1 MSIISKSKFKF
12 SRGFAIA
19 AGILASSLVLSSC
32 MDDIESPEL
41 PPAAYVSIYQGA
53 SSAPAMNIYANQNQ
67 VTQQPLGYTQ
77 VLPYSAYYTG
87 NRDFRF
93 SAFNSATS
101 LLEKTFE
108 LKADSVYSIFVATE
122 LEGIDAVIAEDV
134 WEEPSAEKAQLRFVH
149 LSPDSENVY
158 LEISGSTTPLVAE
171 STFKSVSEFEEITP
185 GNVTLKV
192 KSTETDEVLIQTGTL
207 EMKGNRVYTLILRGL
222 QAETTGDKK
231 LDIQLVTNFI
241 NY

>member
-1 MSIISKSKFKF
+1 MSFISKSKL
-12 SRGFAIA
+12 SVRRG
-19 AGILASSLVLSSC
+19 LLSLSALLTGAVLMTSC
-32 MDDIESPEL
+32 MDDIESPDL

-53 SSAPAMNIYANQNQ
+53 SAAPAMAIYANQNQ
-67 VTQQPLGYTQ
+67 VNQQPLGYTQ

-93 SAFNSATS
+93 SAYNSATS
-101 LLEKTFE
+101 LLEKTFQ

-122 LEGIDAVIAEDV
+122 AEGIDAIIAEDV
-134 WEEPSAEKAQLRFVH
+134 WEEPTAEKAQLRFVH
-149 LSPDSENVY
+149 LSPDSEKVY
-158 LEISGSTTPLVAE
+158 LEVSGDATPLIAE
-171 STFKSVSEFEEITP
+171 STFKSVSDFEELTP

-222 QAETTGDKK
+222 QAEASGDKK